1 MGWERWEL
9 SRLIKVIFIRGL
21 NNKKMG
27 WERWELSRLIKV
39 IFIRVWILKYKR
51 MGWERWELSRLIKV
65 IFIRGLN
72 TRGWD
77 ENDGNYLD

>member
-1 MGWERWEL
+1 MSEY
-9 SRLIKVIFIRGL
+9 
-21 NNKKMG
+21 KMG
-27 WERWELSRLIKV
+27 WERWELSRLIKIIWIQEDIRGIIWLIKV
-39 IFIRVWILKYKR
+39 IFKR
-51 MGWERWELSRLIKV
+51 MGWWERWELSRLIKV

>member
-9 SRLIKVIFIRGL
+9 SRLIISNIYTRS
-21 NNKKMG
+21 
-27 WERWELSRLIKV
+27 E
-39 IFIRVWILKYKR
+39 YKR

-65 IFIRGLN
+65 ISIRDLN

>member
-21 NNKKMG
+21 NTSNIYTRS
-27 WERWELSRLIKV
+27 E
-39 IFIRVWILKYKR
+39 YKR

>member
-21 NNKKMG
+21 NTRG
-27 WERWELSRLIKV
+27 WDEN
-39 IFIRVWILKYKR
+39 
-51 MGWERWELSRLIKV
+51 WELSRLIKV

>member
-9 SRLIKVIFIRGL
+9 SRLIKVIFIRG
-21 NNKKMG
+21 
-27 WERWELSRLIKV
+27 RWELSTLIKV
-39 IFIRVWILKYKR
+39 IF
-51 MGWERWELSRLIKV
+51 MGERWELSRLIKV